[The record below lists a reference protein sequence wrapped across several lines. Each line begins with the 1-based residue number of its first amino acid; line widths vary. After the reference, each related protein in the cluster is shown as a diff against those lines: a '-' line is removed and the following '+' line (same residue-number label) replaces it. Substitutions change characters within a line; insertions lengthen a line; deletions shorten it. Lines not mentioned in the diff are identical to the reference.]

1 MSNSIETINPFTE
14 KKIKEYTLMT
24 HDEAKG
30 AVENANECFNKWK
43 LVDVAERVKL
53 ANSLARVIKDNEKE
67 LVQLMVDEMG
77 KVQSQGEQEV
87 ALCVEICKYTASIA
101 EKALANEERDYEQGK
116 ALVTYQP
123 IGVILGIQPWNFPLY
138 QVIRYS
144 ITNVVA
150 GNTTVMKHASN
161 VFGMAQKIQSLY
173 EQAGFPK
180 YAYQSLLI
188 NGETAN
194 KLISHDDIKGVT
206 FTGSDEIGKLVA
218 EEAAKHSKKTV
229 LELGS
234 NDAYMVLD
242 DADIPL
248 AIEACV
254 KGRVINNGETCV
266 SAKRFIITEKNY
278 DKFKQGFKQA
288 MMQLK
293 LGDPKADD
301 TDLGPMARK
310 DLREKLHEQVSESI
324 KCGATVICGCEIP
337 EGKGFFYPA
346 SILENVSPNMPAYD
360 DELFGP
366 VAALIK
372 ANDDEDA
379 MRIANDSRYGL
390 GGGIFSQNEEHA
402 IELAVKH
409 FNTGMVNIN
418 GYGLA
423 RPNLPFGGVKNSGYG
438 REHGGFGLKE
448 FVNVK
453 SIMINR
459 STSK

>member
-14 KKIKEYTLMT
+14 KTLKRYTLMT
-24 HDEAKG
+24 HQEAEVC
-30 AVENANECFNKWK
+30 VEKANECFEEWK
-43 LVDVAERVKL
+43 LVSVAQRVKL
-53 ANSLARVIKDNEKE
+53 ANALAKVIEENQDE

-77 KVQSQGEQEV
+77 KVQSQAKQEV
-87 ALCVEICKYTASIA
+87 ALCAEICKYTASTA
-101 EKALANEERDYEQGK
+101 EQALANEPRDYNQGR
-116 ALVTYQP
+116 AIITYQP

-144 ITNVVA
+144 ITNLIA

-161 VFGMAQKIQSLY
+161 VFGMAQKIHSLY

-180 YAYQSLLI
+180 YAYQSLLVD
-188 NGETAN
+188 GETAS
-194 KLISHDDIKGVT
+194 KLISHDGIKGVT
-206 FTGSDEIGKLVA
+206 FTGSDNVGKMVA
-218 EEAAKHSKKTV
+218 EEAAKRSKKTV

-234 NDAYMVLD
+234 NDAYLVLD
-242 DADIPL
+242 DADIAL
-248 AIEACV
+248 AIETCV
-254 KGRVINNGETCV
+254 KARIINNGETCV
-266 SAKRFIITEKNY
+266 SAKRFIVTEKNY
-278 DKFKQGFKQA
+278 DEFKLGFKQA
-288 MMQLK
+288 MMQIK
-293 LGDPKADD
+293 MGDPRAED
-301 TDLGPMARK
+301 THLGPMARK
-310 DLREKLHEQVSESI
+310 DLREKLHDQVKKSI
-324 KCGATVICGCEIP
+324 AAGATIVCGCEMP
-337 EGKGFFYPA
+337 DGKGFFYPP

-372 ANDDEDA
+372 AKDDNDA

-390 GGGIFSQNEEHA
+390 GGGIFSKNEEYA

-423 RPNLPFGGVKNSGYG
+423 QPNLPFGGVKNSGYG

-448 FVNVK
+448 FVNIK
-453 SIMINR
+453 SVMIAEI
-459 STSK
+459 K

>member
-14 KKIKEYTLMT
+14 EKLKKYSLLT
-24 HDEAKG
+24 HQEAKD
-30 AVENANECFNKWK
+30 AVDNANQCFEEWK
-43 LVDVAERVKL
+43 LVPVAQRAKL
-53 ANSLARVIKDNEKE
+53 ANTLAKVIEDNEDE

-77 KVQSQGEQEV
+77 KVQAQGKQEV
-87 ALCVEICKYTASIA
+87 ALCAEICKYTANIA
-101 EKALANEERDYEQGK
+101 EKELANEARDYDQGK
-116 ALVTYQP
+116 AIITYQP

-144 ITNVVA
+144 ITNLVA

-188 NGETAN
+188 DGKTAS

-206 FTGSDEIGKLVA
+206 FTGSDEIGKKVA
-218 EEAAKHSKKTV
+218 EEAAKRSKKTV

-242 DADIPL
+242 DADISL
-248 AIEACV
+248 AIETCV

-266 SAKRFIITEKNY
+266 SAKRFIVTEKNY
-278 DKFKQGFKQA
+278 DKFKQGFKKA
-288 MMQLK
+288 MMGLK
-293 LGDPKADD
+293 TGDPRAED

-310 DLREKLHEQVSESI
+310 DLREKIHEQVSESI
-324 KCGATVICGCEIP
+324 AAGATVVCGCEIP

-346 SILENVSPNMPAYD
+346 SILENVTPNMPAYD

-372 ANDDEDA
+372 AKDDEDA

-390 GGGIFSQNEEHA
+390 GGGIFSQNEERA
-402 IELAVKH
+402 IELAIKH

-423 RPNLPFGGVKNSGYG
+423 QPNLPFGGVKSSGYG

-448 FVNVK
+448 FVNIK
-453 SIMINR
+453 SIMIAEPV
-459 STSK
+459 